1 MVDWIF
7 VLKSLYFF
15 LPAYF
20 ANMTPTFAKRYKLL
34 ESLAK
39 PIDAGKIFR
48 GIPIFGAHKTWRGVI
63 LGTLVGILIAFLQRL
78 LFKFNFFENISF
90 LNYQEINVFFLGFL
104 IAFGALMG
112 DMISSFFKRR
122 QNIEPGKSWI
132 PLDQISFV
140 IGAFIFVYPFFREI
154 PLLAWILNLI
164 LTFFLHIIVNRIG
177 FWLKIS
183 ASKI

>member
-1 MVDWIF
+1 MDLIF
-7 VLKSLYFF
+7 VLQSLYFF

-20 ANMTPTFAKRYKLL
+20 ANMTPTFAKRYKVL

-39 PIDAGKIFR
+39 PIDAGKTLN
-48 GIPIFGAHKTWRGVI
+48 GIPIFGLHKTWRGII
-63 LGTLVGILIAFLQRL
+63 LGTLAGILVAFFQRF
-78 LFKFNFFENISF
+78 LFKFNFFEEISF

-104 IAFGALMG
+104 MAFGALVG
-112 DMISSFFKRR
+112 DMVSSFFKRR

-132 PLDQISFV
+132 PLDQTSFV
-140 IGAFIFVYPFFREI
+140 IGAFVFVYPFLKEI
-154 PLLAWILNLI
+154 PFSAWFLNLI

-183 ASKI
+183 SSKI